1 MYTRLFCLETVT
13 FRYFNVNGN
22 RQPLKGQYAPVIGIF
37 LRQKKAGQKLT
48 IVGDGEQ
55 RRDFT
60 NVEDV
65 VEANVLAAKSEGQFV
80 SGGLFNIGT
89 GKNYSI
95 LEIAEIIGGDYEFI
109 PPRLGESRETLAN
122 INKAKSIL
130 KWEPTIQLEQWL
142 RDQ

>member
-1 MYTRLFCLETVT
+1 M
-13 FRYFNVNGN
+13 
-22 RQPLKGQYAPVIGIF
+22 
-37 LRQKKAGQKLT
+37 
-48 IVGDGEQ
+48 GDGEQ